1 MFFKEG
7 EYRIFAFFGVWA
19 DMVKSPINQTVGRA
33 MVKWHKVSGL
43 TQAQLAE
50 RLNLSLDAVSRLER
64 GNIALTVER
73 LVELA
78 EIFGCETADLL
89 GEGSTRVRDQ
99 AVRLESL
106 LERLDEEER
115 VGLLDL
121 VGKMVDWK
129 RG

>member
-1 MFFKEG
+1 
-7 EYRIFAFFGVWA
+7 
-19 DMVKSPINQTVGRA
+19 MVKSPINQTVGRA
-33 MVKWHKVSGL
+33 MAKWRKVSGL

-89 GEGSTRVRDQ
+89 EEGSTRVRDQ

>member
-1 MFFKEG
+1 
-7 EYRIFAFFGVWA
+7 
-19 DMVKSPINQTVGRA
+19 MVKSPINQTVGRA
-33 MVKWHKVSGL
+33 MAKWRKVSGL

-89 GEGSTRVRDQ
+89 GEGSTRGRDQ
-99 AVRLESL
+99 AVQLESL
-106 LERLDEEER
+106 LGRLDEEER

>member
-1 MFFKEG
+1 M
-7 EYRIFAFFGVWA
+7 
-19 DMVKSPINQTVGRA
+19 KSAINQTIGSAIARHRKA
-33 MVKWHKVSGL
+33 AGL

-89 GEGSTRVRDQ
+89 GGASTRVRDQ
-99 AVRLESL
+99 AREMEAL
-106 LERLDEEER
+106 LQGLDEQER
-115 VGLLDL
+115 VVMLALIRQIIA
-121 VGKMVDWK
+121 WK
-129 RG
+129 RPAG

>member
-1 MFFKEG
+1 
-7 EYRIFAFFGVWA
+7 
-19 DMVKSPINQTVGRA
+19 MVKSPINQTVGRA
-33 MVKWHKVSGL
+33 MAKWRKVSGL

>member
-1 MFFKEG
+1 M
-7 EYRIFAFFGVWA
+7 
-19 DMVKSPINQTVGRA
+19 
-33 MVKWHKVSGL
+33 

-64 GNIALTVER
+64 GNIALTAER

-78 EIFGCETADLL
+78 EIFGCKTADLL
-89 GEGSTRVRDQ
+89 GEGSTRACDQ

-106 LERLDEEER
+106 LGRLDEEER